1 MKDTNA
7 CTPPLQL
14 SDNAA
19 SAAEESGSDEVRK
32 QMMLKRVASHQLQT
46 LIGIFAHACTSNKN
60 HVFMRTIFGIQHQ
73 TKAHQHVSERHWA
86 NTT

>member
-1 MKDTNA
+1 MYCAFGESRPCKTDKAGMKDTNA

-46 LIGIFAHACTSNKN
+46 DRNFCARMHIK
-60 HVFMRTIFGIQHQ
+60 
-73 TKAHQHVSERHWA
+73 
-86 NTT
+86 